1 MSLLDAG
8 DGERPVSGGLRVQL
22 DLVQDAP
29 DHGAAVDPVHAVV
42 HVVVE
47 RSFRRLQRNG
57 PSYDL

>member
-47 RSFRRLQRNG
+47 RGFRRLQ
-57 PSYDL
+57 